1 VLDHEIALRS
11 KSGAGS
17 VFAVTAPLGARG
29 GAPMTAAVA
38 DERLRAGEP
47 LNGLVVLAID
57 NEPRVVEGMRALLGK
72 WGCRVVAAAGAADAA
87 DAMRGLGAAPD
98 VIIADYHLDDGDGV
112 AAIGAMRAAFGAEIP
127 AILATADRSAEV
139 REAAQRA
146 EASILHKPLRPAQL
160 RALLMR
166 CRTMRV
172 AAE

>member
-11 KSGAGS
+11 NSGAGS

-29 GAPMTAAVA
+29 GAPMTAEVA
-38 DERLRAGEP
+38 DERLRACEP
-47 LNGLVVLAID
+47 LNDLVVLAID
-57 NEPRVVEGMRALLGK
+57 NEPRVVEGMRALLRK

-87 DAMRGLGAAPD
+87 AAMGGFGGAPD

-112 AAIGAMRAAFGAEIP
+112 AAIDALRADFGSEIP
-127 AILATADRSAEV
+127 AILATADRSADV

-146 EASILHKPLRPAQL
+146 GVSILHKPLKPAQL

-166 CRTMRV
+166 CRTLRA